1 VLLSPGCASFGMF
14 RNEFH
19 RGEAFRRIVESFT

>member
-1 VLLSPGCASFGMF
+1 MF

-19 RGEAFRRIVESFT
+19 RGETFIEIVQEILGDEQT